1 MPHKRLS
8 PMGGSWARAHGVMAS
23 DGWLLGDLFF
33 LQDAIAKGMS
43 VAEVAAFLGRTVD
56 EVRAKLKLPDSDTQ
70 AAEW

>member
-1 MPHKRLS
+1 
-8 PMGGSWARAHGVMAS
+8 MAS

-33 LQDAIAKGMS
+33 LQGAIAKGMS